1 MIKTEVIVD
10 IDLGNLSLFSMKVAT
25 GKNSMAIRN
34 AKKKGAKMVC
44 PNAKRYPIP
53 IIEITTRVSLTRKG
67 SLRKFII

>member
-1 MIKTEVIVD
+1 MNTEVIVD
-10 IDLGNLSLFSMKVAT
+10 TDLGNLSFLSMKVAI
-25 GKNSMAIRN
+25 GKNSIAIRN
-34 AKKKGAKMVC
+34 AKKKGAKMVW

>member
-1 MIKTEVIVD
+1 MNTEVIVD
-10 IDLGNLSLFSMKVAT
+10 TDLGNLSVLSIKVAA

-34 AKKKGAKMVC
+34 AKKKGAKIVC

-53 IIEITTRVSLTRKG
+53 ITEITTRVNLTRKG